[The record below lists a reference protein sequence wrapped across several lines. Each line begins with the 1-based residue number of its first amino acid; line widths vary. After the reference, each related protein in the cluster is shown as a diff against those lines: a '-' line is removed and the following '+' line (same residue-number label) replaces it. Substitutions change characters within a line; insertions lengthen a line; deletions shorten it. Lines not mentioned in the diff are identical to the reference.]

1 MRKLYTF
8 LLLLAPVWLLAQP
21 VVFDDDYGSG
31 VSFVPFGGSS
41 NNLTID
47 AAVARP
53 GSAGTRS
60 LRIDVPSGGYTGGAM
75 AAAANANLS
84 TYNAV
89 TFWVRASKA
98 ATLNV
103 AGLGNN
109 GTSNAYQVEA
119 TPTAVTTSWVRVIIP
134 IPDPSKLTDFNGL
147 FHFAEGS
154 DEGAYSIWLDDIQYE
169 NVGGG
174 NIGTPTVVMDNQT
187 LTRAIGGTFGAAGVR
202 ATYPI
207 SSMNREFS
215 LTGAYLT
222 FTSNPAGRITF
233 SGAGVCTAATAG
245 PATVTATLAGVPV
258 TGTISVTVSAAA
270 NEPTTA
276 APTPPARNA
285 ADVISLFSDAY
296 TNVAGTD
303 WFPNWGQTTVVTD
316 VQVAGN
322 ATKRYTNLNY
332 QGVQFAAPIN
342 AAGMNRLHF
351 DIWSPDCTSFE
362 VFLINPGPVEQP
374 VAVTPTLSAWRGV
387 DIDLASYNTINKSN
401 IIQFKFVGTPF
412 GSSTVYLDNIY
423 FYNDA
428 PLPVKFAGFTARRQ
442 GQQVL
447 LNWSTATEQNNKG
460 FGVEHSS
467 DGRSWQQIG
476 FVAGAG
482 NSSSLQQYSYADAAA
497 AGTVYYRLKQVDLD
511 GKTAYSQV
519 LTVKAAG
526 VRAAVQVYPNPARG
540 QVYVQAEQLAG
551 TARYE
556 VVQMGGQTVAQGTL
570 QLGAQPAKL
579 DLSRLAPGQYMLRIS
594 LDGTSYTDR
603 VVLQ

>member
-8 LLLLAPVWLLAQP
+8 LFLMAPVWLVAQP

-31 VSFVPFGGSS
+31 VSFVAFGGSN

-47 AAVARP
+47 ASTARP
-53 GSAGTRS
+53 GSAGTKS
-60 LRIDVPSGGYTGGAM
+60 LKIDVPSGGYTGGAL
-75 AAAANANLS
+75 AAAANADLS
-84 TYNAV
+84 SYNAV

-109 GTSNAYQVEA
+109 GVSNAYQVEA
-119 TPTAVTTSWVRVIIP
+119 APTAVTTSWVKVIIP
-134 IPDPSKLTDFNGL
+134 IPDPSKLTAFNGL

-174 NIGTPTVVMDNQT
+174 TIGTPTVVMDNQT

-207 SSMNREFS
+207 SSVNRDFS

-222 FTSNPAGRITF
+222 FTSNPVGRITF

-245 PATVTATLAGVPV
+245 AATVTATLAGVPV

-276 APTPPARNA
+276 APTPTRDA
-285 ADVISLFSDAY
+285 ANVISLFSDAY

-322 ATKRYTNLNY
+322 ATKKYANLNY
-332 QGVQFAAPIN
+332 QGVQFVAPIN
-342 AAGMNRLHF
+342 ASGMNKLHF

-362 VFLINPGPVEQP
+362 VFLINPGPVEQA
-374 VAVTPTLSAWRGV
+374 VAITPTLSAWRGV

-401 IIQFKFVGTPF
+401 IIQFKLVGTPF

-428 PLPVKFAGFTARRQ
+428 PLPVKLTGFSARRQ

-460 FGVEHSS
+460 FGVERST
-467 DGRSWQQIG
+467 DGRSWKQIG

-482 NSSSLQQYSYADAAA
+482 NSNTTRQYNHTDAAT

-511 GKTAYSQV
+511 GKTTYSQV

-551 TARYE
+551 TGRYE

-594 LDGTSYTDR
+594 VDGTSYTDR